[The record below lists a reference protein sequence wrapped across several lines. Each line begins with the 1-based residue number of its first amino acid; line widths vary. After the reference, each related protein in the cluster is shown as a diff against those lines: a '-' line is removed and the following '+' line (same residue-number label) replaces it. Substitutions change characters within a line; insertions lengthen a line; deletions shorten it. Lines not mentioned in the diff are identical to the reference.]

1 MRVLITGGTGFV
13 GRATV
18 RALIESGH
26 TVRVFARDEERAR
39 ETLRGL
45 PVEIAVGDLAAID
58 DVAAALAGRDA
69 LIHAGAAYRY
79 DKEAEA
85 ASKANVGLSESALG
99 AALAAGLRVVDV
111 SSQVVFKLGLD
122 TVDPTTPLVRPG
134 GPGWRD
140 PYLRSKV
147 QAEEAARVLDGKGL
161 DRVTVHPSLIVGP
174 DDPGPG
180 TSGGLLVR
188 VIAGG
193 SLPDFRTALVDV
205 RDVAATIV
213 AALGASRGAH
223 YLVTGSV
230 ITYRDLAARIDALTG
245 RRVRR
250 FYVPPAAMRAIAR
263 LNDLAGGHLVDVV
276 PAGSL
281 DYVLGNARVVDTSRT
296 TGELGIAFRPL
307 DETLADTIRWWAE
320 HGVLEPKLAG
330 ALAADPASTTR

>member
-1 MRVLITGGTGFV
+1 M

-18 RALIESGH
+18 RALVAAGH
-26 TVRVFARDEERAR
+26 DVRVFARDEPRAR
-39 ETLRGL
+39 ATLAGL
-45 PVEIAVGDLAAID
+45 PVEIAVGDLATIA
-58 DVAAALAGRDA
+58 DVAAALQGRDA

-79 DKEAEA
+79 DKAAETMSA
-85 ASKANVGLSESALG
+85 ANLGLSESALG
-99 AALAAGLRVVDV
+99 AALRAGIRVVDV

-134 GPGWRD
+134 DPGWRD

-147 QAEEAARVLDGKGL
+147 QAEEAARALDSEGL
-161 DRVTVHPSLIVGP
+161 DRVAVHPSLVIGP

-188 VIAGG
+188 VISGA

-213 AALGASRGAH
+213 AALGAPRGAH

-230 ITYRDLAARIDALTG
+230 VTYRDLAKRIDALTG

-250 FYVPPAAMRAIAR
+250 FFVPPPAMRAIAR
-263 LNDLAGGHLVDVV
+263 LNDLGGGRLVDLV
-276 PAGSL
+276 PSGSL
-281 DYVLGNARVVDTSRT
+281 DYLLGNARVVDTSRT
-296 TGELGIAFRPL
+296 TTELGIMFRPI
-307 DETLADTIRWWAE
+307 DDTLTDTIRWWAE
-320 HGVLEPKLAG
+320 HAVIDAKLAG
-330 ALAADPASTTR
+330 SLAPGAPAA

>member
-1 MRVLITGGTGFV
+1 VRVLITGGTGFV

-18 RALIESGH
+18 RALLAAGH
-26 TVRVFARDEERAR
+26 EVRVFARDESRAR
-39 ETLRGL
+39 DVLDGL
-45 PVEIAVGDLAAID
+45 KVEIAVGDLGAIA
-58 DVAAALAGRDA
+58 DVADALRNRDA

-79 DKEAEA
+79 DKAAESL
-85 ASKANVGLSESALG
+85 SKANVGLSESALG
-99 AALAAGLRVVDV
+99 AALRAGLRVVDV

-122 TVDPTTPLVRPG
+122 MVDPTTPLVRPG
-134 GPGWRD
+134 EPGWRD

-147 QAEEAARVLDGKGL
+147 LAEEAARALDAEGL

-188 VIAGG
+188 VISGG
-193 SLPDFRTALVDV
+193 SLPDFRIALVDV

-213 AALGASRGAH
+213 AALGAPRGAH

-230 ITYRDLAARIDALTG
+230 VTYRQLAKQIDALTG

-250 FYVPPAAMRAIAR
+250 IFVPPRFMRVTAR
-263 LNDLAGGHLVDVV
+263 LNDLAGGHLLDLI

-281 DYVLGNARVVDTSRT
+281 DYLLSNAKVVDTSRT

-307 DETLADTIRWWAE
+307 EETLGDAIRWWAE
-320 HGVLEPKLAG
+320 HRVIEAKLAG
-330 ALAADPASTTR
+330 ALAS